1 MFINNFDPVALEI
14 FSLEI
19 RWYSLAYIF
28 GIILGWIL
36 AKKLFIQDI
45 EVKNK
50 FDDYLTYLIIG
61 IILGG
66 RLGYIFIYNLSFYVN
81 NPLDIFK
88 IWQGG
93 MSFHGGL
100 IGVIFASIFFAKKNK
115 QNSFLYMDIVA
126 LVAPIGLF
134 FGRIANFI
142 NSELYGTIT
151 NVPWAVTFIQVD
163 NLPRHPSQLY
173 EALLEGLFLFL
184 LLLYFKNKFS
194 KKPGII
200 SGLFLIIYSIFRF
213 IVEFYRVPDEQL
225 GYIFL
230 NLTMG
235 QVVSLIFMLSGLIL
249 FYLKYE
255 TRLDILA
262 QLFFLQ
268 CLKPH
273 LFSTQEIFHDLK
285 ILLELQF

>member
-1 MFINNFDPVALEI
+1 MFINNFDPVAFEI

-45 EVKNK
+45 EIKNK

-66 RLGYIFIYNLSFYVN
+66 RLGYIFIYNLGFYIN

-100 IGVIFASIFFAKKNK
+100 IGVIFVTIIFAKKNN
-115 QNSFLYMDIVA
+115 QNSFLYLDIVA
-126 LVAPIGLF
+126 LVAPVGLF

-151 NVPWAVTFIQVD
+151 NVPWAVKFVRVD
-163 NLPRHPSQLY
+163 NFPRHPSQLY
-173 EALLEGLFLFL
+173 EALLEGLLLFL
-184 LLLYFKNKFS
+184 ILIYFKNKFS
-194 KKPGII
+194 NKPGLI
-200 SGLFLIIYSIFRF
+200 SGLFLVFYSTFRF
-213 IVEFYRVPDEQL
+213 FVEFYRMPDEQL
-225 GYIFL
+225 GYVFL

-235 QVVSLIFMLSGLIL
+235 QLVSLIFIFSGVIL
-249 FYLKYE
+249 FYLKN
-255 TRLDILA
+255 
-262 QLFFLQ
+262 
-268 CLKPH
+268 
-273 LFSTQEIFHDLK
+273 EIR
-285 ILLELQF
+285 

>member
-28 GIILGWIL
+28 GIILGWII
-36 AKKLFIQDI
+36 AKKLFTQDI

-66 RLGYIFIYNLSFYVN
+66 RLGYIFIYNLSFYIN

-100 IGVIFASIFFAKKNK
+100 IGVVFASIFFAKKNN
-115 QNSFLYMDIVA
+115 QNPFLYLDIVA
-126 LVAPIGLF
+126 LVAPVGLF

-151 NVPWAVTFIQVD
+151 NVPWAVTFVQVD

-184 LLLYFKNKFS
+184 LLIYFKKKFLN
-194 KKPGII
+194 KPGVI

-213 IVEFYRVPDEQL
+213 IIEFYRVPDEQL
-225 GYIFL
+225 GYIF
-230 NLTMG
+230 
-235 QVVSLIFMLSGLIL
+235 
-249 FYLKYE
+249 
-255 TRLDILA
+255 
-262 QLFFLQ
+262 
-268 CLKPH
+268 
-273 LFSTQEIFHDLK
+273 
-285 ILLELQF
+285 

>member
-1 MFINNFDPVALEI
+1 MFINNFDPVAIQI
-14 FSLEI
+14 FTLEI
-19 RWYSLAYIF
+19 RWYSLSYVL
-28 GIILGWIL
+28 GILLGWFLSKKFFIL
-36 AKKLFIQDI
+36 KLEIK
-45 EVKNK
+45 EK
-50 FDDYLTYLIIG
+50 FDDYLTHVILAIIIG
-61 IILGG
+61 G
-66 RLGYIFIYNLSFYVN
+66 RIGYVIFYNFEYYLS
-81 NPLDIFK
+81 NPLDILK

-100 IGVIFASIFFAKKNK
+100 IGVIFVSIIFAKKNN
-115 QNSFLYMDIVA
+115 QNPFLYMDIVA

-151 NVPWAVTFIQVD
+151 NVPWAVTFVQVD

-184 LLLYFKNKFS
+184 LLIYFKNKFS
-194 KKPGII
+194 NKPGVI

-235 QVVSLIFMLSGLIL
+235 QVVSLIFILSGVIL

-255 TRLDILA
+255 TR
-262 QLFFLQ
+262 
-268 CLKPH
+268 
-273 LFSTQEIFHDLK
+273 
-285 ILLELQF
+285 

>member
-1 MFINNFDPVALEI
+1 MFINNFDPVAIEI
-14 FSLEI
+14 FSLEV
-19 RWYSLAYIF
+19 RWYSLAYIL

-36 AKKLFIQDI
+36 AKKLFIQNI

-50 FDDYLTYLIIG
+50 FDDYLTYLIVG

-66 RLGYIFIYNLSFYVN
+66 RLGYIFIYNLNFYIN

-100 IGVIFASIFFAKKNK
+100 IGVIFVSIIFAKKNN

-126 LVAPIGLF
+126 LVAPIGIF

-142 NSELYGTIT
+142 NSELYGKIT
-151 NVPWAVTFIQVD
+151 NVPWAVKFIQID

-173 EALLEGLFLFL
+173 EALLEGICLFIILIYL
-184 LLLYFKNKFS
+184 RNKIS
-194 KKPGII
+194 NKPGVI

-213 IVEFYRVPDEQL
+213 FIEFYRVPDEQL
-225 GYIFL
+225 GYIFF

-235 QVVSLIFMLSGLIL
+235 QVVSLIFILSGVIL

-255 TRLDILA
+255 TR
-262 QLFFLQ
+262 
-268 CLKPH
+268 
-273 LFSTQEIFHDLK
+273 
-285 ILLELQF
+285 